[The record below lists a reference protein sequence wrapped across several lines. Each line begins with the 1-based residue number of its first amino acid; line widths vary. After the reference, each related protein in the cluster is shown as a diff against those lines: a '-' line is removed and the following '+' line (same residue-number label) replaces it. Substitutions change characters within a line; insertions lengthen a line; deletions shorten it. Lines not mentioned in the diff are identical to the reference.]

1 MKSIETKFNVGQE
14 VFIGVCG
21 FRKVWKGV
29 IHVARVEMSPCG
41 TTTAYDIIVDDNKV
55 EDNYFKN
62 IYEDGIFT
70 AYEDAK
76 RNWLGYKTEGEIK
89 REQAESRL
97 AEMSLEDCIKMWN
110 EEGAD
115 MYRRCIGIHE
125 VDEDEWW
132 EYLSK
137 ELGARHFA
145 DRLLDSRADEI
156 FCQYDRYF
164 FYDDNNCTF
173 YSFDDKKGLVKL
185 LGEWF
190 IEELINK
197 IEI

>member
-29 IHVARVEMSPCG
+29 VHVARVEMSPCG

-76 RNWLGYKTEGEIK
+76 RNWLGCKTEGEMK
-89 REQAESRL
+89 RAQAGSRL

-115 MYRRCIGIHE
+115 MYRRCVEIHE
-125 VDEDEWW
+125 VDEEKWW
-132 EYLSK
+132 DYLSE
-137 ELGARHFA
+137 ELGAYYLA
-145 DRLLDSRADEI
+145 TNLLSSRADGH
-156 FCQYDRYF
+156 FTHYDRFF
-164 FYDDNNCTF
+164 FYDENDCTF
-173 YSFDDKKGLVKL
+173 HSFDDKKGLVKL

-190 IEELINK
+190 IEELINRT
-197 IEI
+197 EI

>member
-1 MKSIETKFNVGQE
+1 MTTKFNIGQE
-14 VFIGVCG
+14 VFIGMQG
-21 FRKVWKGV
+21 ARKVWSGKV
-29 IHVARVEMSPCG
+29 HMTRVETSPYG
-41 TTTAYDIIVDDNKV
+41 TMTNYDIIVDDKEV
-55 EDNYFKN
+55 SDNYFKDIN
-62 IYEDGIFT
+62 ECAVFT
-70 AYEDAK
+70 TYEDAK
-76 RNWLGYKTEGEIK
+76 RNWLGDKTEGEIK
-89 REQAESRL
+89 KAQAESRL
-97 AEMSLEDCIKMWN
+97 AGMSLEDCINMWN

-115 MYRRCIGIHE
+115 MYRRCVEIHE

-145 DRLLDSRADEI
+145 DRLLDSRADDM

-164 FYDDNNCTF
+164 FYDDNDCTF
-173 YSFDDKKGLVKL
+173 HSFDDKKGLVKL